1 MSDEE
6 EESGGG
12 DERGIPAW
20 VMTFADLM
28 SLLMCF
34 FVLLLAFSEMDA
46 LKYKQLAGSM
56 NEAFGVQNQV
66 KVNDIPKGTSV
77 IAKEFSPGKPEP
89 TPLNEVRQMT
99 MEMTK
104 STLEMDCKTT
114 DGESGEEESKDE
126 GAMDADL
133 EKMALAIEI
142 KQEQQVEAD
151 TEKVKEA
158 LAKEIKNGQV
168 EVESRGKKVVIRIK
182 DNGSFPSGSATLR
195 DEFIPI
201 MTKMRDVVRTI
212 PGQFHIEG
220 HTDDI
225 PINTSRFRSNWELS
239 SSRAVSVAHELLK
252 DEAIDK
258 NRFTVVGY
266 GDTKPLV
273 PNRSRLTRAKNRRVE
288 IIIEQKPE
296 SKKEDINLYDAEEFK
311 GDTSKIEEELNA
323 DQIQE
328 QVDQFIN
335 PQEIDDEI
343 EEAEQREAPTAFE
356 FSPDEIF

>member
-1 MSDEE
+1 MSDED
-6 EESGGG
+6 EESKD

-56 NEAFGVQNQV
+56 NEAFGVQNQI

-89 TPLNEVRQMT
+89 TPLNEVRQFT

-104 STLEMDCKTT
+104 NSLEMDCKTT
-114 DGESGEEESKDE
+114 DGEEGEEASKDE
-126 GAMDADL
+126 GAMDAEL

-142 KQEQQVEAD
+142 KQVQQVEAD

-195 DEFIPI
+195 DEFLPI
-201 MTKMRDVVRTI
+201 MDKMREVVRTI
-212 PGQFHIEG
+212 PGQFYIEG

-239 SSRAVSVAHELLK
+239 SSRAVSVAHELFR
-252 DEAIDK
+252 DEAIDST
-258 NRFTVVGY
+258 RFTVVGY
-266 GDTKPLV
+266 GETKPLV
-273 PNRSRLTRAKNRRVE
+273 PNKDRLSRAKNRRVE

-296 SKKEDINLYDAEEFK
+296 DKKENVDLYDSDDFK
-311 GDTSKIEEELNA
+311 GDTSKIEDALNG
-323 DQIQE
+323 DKIQE
-328 QVDQFIN
+328 KVDEFVN
-335 PQEIDDEI
+335 PQEIEDTI
-343 EEAEQREAPTAFE
+343 REAEQREAPTVFE

>member
-6 EESGGG
+6 EESK
-12 DERGIPAW
+12 DDARGIPAW

-56 NEAFGVQNQV
+56 SEAFGVQNQN

-89 TPLNEVRQMT
+89 TPLQDVRQFT
-99 MEMTK
+99 MELTK
-104 STLEMDCKTT
+104 NSLEMDCKTT
-114 DGESGEEESKDE
+114 DGQEGEEASKDE
-126 GAMDADL
+126 GAMDAEL

-142 KQEQQVEAD
+142 KQVQQVEAD

-158 LAKEIKNGQV
+158 LAKEIKSGQV

-195 DEFIPI
+195 EEFLPI
-201 MTKMRDVVRTI
+201 MQKMREVVQTI
-212 PGQFHIEG
+212 PGQFYIEG

-225 PINTSRFRSNWELS
+225 PISTPRFRSNWELS
-239 SSRAVSVAHELLK
+239 SSRAVSVAHELFK
-252 DEAIDK
+252 DDAIDPS
-258 NRFTVVGY
+258 RFTVVGY
-266 GDTKPLV
+266 GETKPLV
-273 PNRSRLTRAKNRRVE
+273 PNTDRISRAKNRRVE

-296 SKKEDINLYDAEEFK
+296 NKNEDVDLYDSDVFK
-311 GDTSKIEEELNA
+311 GDTSEIENALNA
-323 DQIQE
+323 DRIQE
-328 QVDQFIN
+328 KVDAIVN
-335 PQEIDDEI
+335 PEEI
-343 EEAEQREAPTAFE
+343 EETIREAEAREAPPAFE